1 VTPTERRGDNTFPAQ
16 TVKGFD
22 ESRVRDHN
30 VGMSEKKSPFSEL
43 SQLGNEALNLL
54 KSAKRAAEKSGVTD
68 KALEI
73 VNASAKELERAVTNV
88 ASAAETEWKKH
99 TQKPKSEAP
108 PAGEAAEK
116 EATTESTN
124 DLGGGI

>member
-1 VTPTERRGDNTFPAQ
+1 
-16 TVKGFD
+16 
-22 ESRVRDHN
+22 
-30 VGMSEKKSPFSEL
+30 MSEKKSPLEEL

-54 KSAKRAAEKSGVTD
+54 KTAKRAAEKSGVAD

-99 TQKPKSEAP
+99 TQKPKSEEP
-108 PAGEAAEK
+108 PAADATEEK
-116 EATTESTN
+116 DKKVET
-124 DLGGGI
+124 DIGGGI